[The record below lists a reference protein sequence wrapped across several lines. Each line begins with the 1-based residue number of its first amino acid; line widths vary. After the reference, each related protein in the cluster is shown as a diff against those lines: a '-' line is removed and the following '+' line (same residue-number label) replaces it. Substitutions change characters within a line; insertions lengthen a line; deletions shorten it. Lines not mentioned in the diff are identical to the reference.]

1 MYLFV
6 VVKLFMPME
15 REGGERRW
23 RAVVQCQLGSQSKHA
38 NGREEVQKVKI
49 KVSFDPFCSYK
60 IVS

>member
-1 MYLFV
+1 
-6 VVKLFMPME
+6 ME

-49 KVSFDPFCSYK
+49 KVSFDPFCYYK

>member
-1 MYLFV
+1 VYLFV
-6 VVKLFMPME
+6 VVKAFYAYG
-15 REGGERRW
+15 EGGGGRW